1 MTSTLPRSELKLLLL
16 LAAVQFTLIMDFMV
30 IMPLG
35 PQLMRQLEISP
46 QHFGGLISAFGIT
59 AGVIGLAF
67 APFADRFDRKR
78 LLLCA
83 YAGFVLATLACGLS
97 PNSATLMVAR
107 ALCGACGGICGAT
120 IMAIV
125 SDVVPAS
132 RRARGM
138 AILMTSFSVA
148 AALGVP
154 FGLKLAQRWSWEAP
168 FLAVAAIAAAVW
180 ILLVRLLPPV
190 RGHLEAGEVRSAR
203 DFLCLLRDA
212 NAWRGLALMMV
223 VVFGHFTIIP
233 YLSPFL
239 VRNVGVAESDLFL
252 VYLIGGLVT
261 VVSGPIIGKLADR
274 YGRFRLYAILVVGA
288 CAIIRVLTASGP
300 RPEWQALIITG
311 LFFMIASGR
320 FIPSQ
325 ATISMA
331 VPSARRGAFMSL
343 VACTRD
349 LSAGITTAMGG
360 VVVVEAADGT
370 LLHYDRLGLLAI
382 GVSLASLWV
391 FRRVRSVEA
400 G

>member
-1 MTSTLPRSELKLLLL
+1 MTSTLPRSELKLLLM

-46 QHFGGLISAFGIT
+46 QQFGGLISAFGIT

-97 PNSATLMVAR
+97 PNCATLMVSR

-125 SDVVPAS
+125 SDVVPTS

-154 FGLKLAQRWSWEAP
+154 FGLKLAQLWSWEAP
-168 FLAVAAIAAAVW
+168 FLAVAAIAVLVW
-180 ILLVRLLPPV
+180 MLLLRLLPPV
-190 RGHLEAGEVRSAR
+190 RGHLEQGKVRSGR
-203 DFLCLLRDA
+203 DFLTLLRDP

-274 YGRFRLYAILVVGA
+274 HGRFLIYAILVMGA

-300 RPEWQALIITG
+300 RPEWQALVITG

-331 VPSARRGAFMSL
+331 VPSTRRGAFMSL

-349 LSAGITTAMGG
+349 LSAGITTAIGG
-360 VVVVEAADGT
+360 SVVVEGADGT

-391 FRRVRSVEA
+391 FRRVRSAE
-400 G
+400 